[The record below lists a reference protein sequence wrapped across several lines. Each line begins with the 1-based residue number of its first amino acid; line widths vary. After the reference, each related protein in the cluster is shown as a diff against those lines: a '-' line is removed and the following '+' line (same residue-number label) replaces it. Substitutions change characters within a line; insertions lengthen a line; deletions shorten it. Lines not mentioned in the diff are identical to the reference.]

1 MQLSLKTFSQL
12 IEDMGA
18 ALRGSATSL
27 VDVSVG
33 SVIRAIFEANA
44 SVVLWLQW
52 LVLQTLSMTRA
63 ATSAGLDLDSWMA
76 DFGAV
81 RLAATSA
88 TGVLTFSRFAT
99 TLPALVPLGAIA
111 KTADGLLSFAVTEDD
126 TVSTWQQQSSGYV
139 VPIGVTSANI
149 PVTCLS
155 VGSAGNV
162 LSGTVTTIASS
173 IPGIDQVLNANAFTD
188 GTDSE
193 SDQAFR
199 ARFQSYLAS
208 RARATLTAVQNTVSN
223 VQQGL
228 IFSIAENVSPDGTAR
243 AGSFLVIIDD
253 GSGYP
258 SADLLSTVASAVDLV
273 RPTGTTFTVVPP
285 LVLKVS
291 VSLSANVRATDVT
304 GSLAPA
310 IEDQITTYL
319 NSLPIGCV
327 ASATRVA
334 MSAYSANTAIQNVT
348 SVLLNGFPLDIAPP
362 ARTIIKSGEITVVVD
377 AG

>member
-1 MQLSLKTFSQL
+1 MLHYR
-12 IEDMGA
+12 D
-18 ALRGSATSL
+18 RRRVL

-273 RPTGTTFTVVPP
+273 RPIGTTFTVVPP

-362 ARTIIKSGEITVVVD
+362 ARTVIKSGEITVVVD

>member
-1 MQLSLKTFSQL
+1 MQLSLKSFSQL

-18 ALRGSATSL
+18 ALQGSATSL

-33 SVIRAIFEANA
+33 SVLRAIFEANA

-63 ATSAGLDLDSWMA
+63 ATSAGTDLDSWMA

-81 RLAATSA
+81 RLAATPA
-88 TGVLTFSRFAT
+88 TGVLSFSRFAT
-99 TLPALVPLGAIA
+99 TLPALVPIGAIA

-126 TVSTWQQQSSGYV
+126 TLSTWQQQSSGYV
-139 VPIGVTSANI
+139 VPIGVTSADI
-149 PVTCLS
+149 PVTCLTA
-155 VGSAGNV
+155 GSAGNV
-162 LSGTVTTIASS
+162 LPGTITTIASS

-199 ARFQSYLAS
+199 SRFQSYLAS
-208 RARATLTAVQNTVSN
+208 RSRATLAAVQNAVSS

-228 IFSIAENVSPDGTAR
+228 IFSIAENLSPDGTAR
-243 AGSFLVIIDD
+243 PGSFLVIVDD

-258 SADLLSTVASAVDLV
+258 SADLLSMVASAVDLV
-273 RPTGTTFTVVPP
+273 RPIGTTFTVAPP
-285 LVLKVS
+285 VVLKVA
-291 VSLSANVRATDVT
+291 VSLTAYVRQTDVT
-304 GSLAPA
+304 DNLVPA
-310 IEDQITTYL
+310 IEAQITAYL
-319 NSLPIGCV
+319 NSLQIGCV

-348 SVLLNGFPLDIAPP
+348 SVLLNGFALDVAPP
-362 ARTIIKSGEITVVVD
+362 AGTVIKAGEITAVVD

>member
-1 MQLSLKTFSQL
+1 M
-12 IEDMGA
+12 
-18 ALRGSATSL
+18 
-27 VDVSVG
+27 
-33 SVIRAIFEANA
+33 
-44 SVVLWLQW
+44 
-52 LVLQTLSMTRA
+52 
-63 ATSAGLDLDSWMA
+63 
-76 DFGAV
+76 
-81 RLAATSA
+81 
-88 TGVLTFSRFAT
+88 LTFSRFAT

-188 GTDSE
+188 GTNSE

-228 IFSIAENVSPDGTAR
+228 IFSIAENVRS
-243 AGSFLVIIDD
+243 
-253 GSGYP
+253 
-258 SADLLSTVASAVDLV
+258 
-273 RPTGTTFTVVPP
+273 
-285 LVLKVS
+285 
-291 VSLSANVRATDVT
+291 
-304 GSLAPA
+304 
-310 IEDQITTYL
+310 
-319 NSLPIGCV
+319 
-327 ASATRVA
+327 
-334 MSAYSANTAIQNVT
+334 
-348 SVLLNGFPLDIAPP
+348 
-362 ARTIIKSGEITVVVD
+362 
-377 AG
+377 